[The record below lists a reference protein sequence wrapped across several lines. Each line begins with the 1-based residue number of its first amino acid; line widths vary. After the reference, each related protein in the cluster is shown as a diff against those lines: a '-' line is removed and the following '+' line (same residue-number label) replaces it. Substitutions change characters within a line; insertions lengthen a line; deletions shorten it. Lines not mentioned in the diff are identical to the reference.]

1 MLEKTEK
8 LDFSKS
14 CHIAMNKKII
24 NFSNMRFAEPE
35 DLNDVALFHHLF
47 KLPVVNSP
55 EIPGQDRIN
64 LRISLL
70 EEELSELKKAIEEDD
85 IVEVADAFADLQYVL
100 SGAILEF
107 GLGQKF
113 KDIFN
118 EVQRSNMSKTCKT
131 MEEAKE
137 TQNYYKETRGVDSFI
152 ENSDNE
158 YLVYRKEDG
167 KVLKSINFSA
177 PDIKSILEKKK

>member
-1 MLEKTEK
+1 
-8 LDFSKS
+8 
-14 CHIAMNKKII
+14 
-24 NFSNMRFAEPE
+24 MRFAEPE
-35 DLNDVALFHHLF
+35 DLNGVAQFHYLF

-55 EIPGQDRIN
+55 AIPGQDRIN

-70 EEELSELKKAIEEDD
+70 EEELSELKKAIAENDM
-85 IVEVADAFADLQYVL
+85 IEVADAFADLQYVL

-113 KDIFN
+113 KDIFD

-131 MEEAKE
+131 LEEAHK
-137 TQNYYKETRGVDSFI
+137 TQNHYKETRGVDSFI
-152 ENSDNE
+152 EKCENE
-158 YLVYRKEDG
+158 FLVYRKGDG

-177 PDIKSILEKKK
+177 PDIESILEQKKNK

>member
-1 MLEKTEK
+1 
-8 LDFSKS
+8 
-14 CHIAMNKKII
+14 
-24 NFSNMRFAEPE
+24 MRFAEPE
-35 DLNDVALFHHLF
+35 DINGVAQFHQLF
-47 KLPVVNSP
+47 KLPVLNSP
-55 EIPGQDRIN
+55 VIPDQDRIN

-70 EEELSELKKAIEEDD
+70 EEELTELKKAIAEDD

-113 KDIFN
+113 KDIFD

-131 MEEAKE
+131 LEEALK
-137 TQNYYKETRGVDSFI
+137 TQSHYKETRGVESFI
-152 ENSDNE
+152 EKCENE

-177 PDIKSILEKKK
+177 PDIKSILES